1 MKFARFL
8 KRGGFI
14 AAVLII
20 VLLADIALS
29 ASGFIQKS
37 GFFWLNDFEITRR
50 DHPEKVW
57 DRVIFGSSE
66 LVSAYREDLTTAGYV
81 NLGVDYG
88 TVRDLVEMLEGGHI
102 TVGSDLVLALNWGAM
117 YDDMDTN
124 PTYEW
129 HRKWYEPYFYF
140 QRDRLSEFVTDN
152 LKALL
157 GEGDFRRRTYT
168 QQQKAFYYGNMT
180 QSELDERREK
190 LHGLYFEGGT
200 ELYADNLAAL
210 DEVFAFCE
218 AEGIRVRV
226 LWLPENPL
234 VEPEPLD
241 LELRELCREK
251 SEAAGV
257 EFYDMTDALDAGC
270 FYDTGHLDYD
280 YGAVVFTEVLDEW
293 LLSQNG

>member
-20 VLLADIALS
+20 VLLADLALS
-29 ASGFIQKS
+29 ASGFVQRS

-50 DHPEKVW
+50 DHPEEVW

-66 LVSAYREDLTTAGYV
+66 LVSAYREDLTTADYV
-81 NLGVDYG
+81 NLGMDYG

-102 TVGSDLVLALNWGAM
+102 KVGSELVLALGWGAM

-157 GEGDFRRRTYT
+157 GQGEIRRRIWTCLLYT
-168 QQQKAFYYGNMT
+168 
-180 QSELDERREK
+180 SPSPRD
-190 LHGLYFEGGT
+190 
-200 ELYADNLAAL
+200 
-210 DEVFAFCE
+210 C
-218 AEGIRVRV
+218 
-226 LWLPENPL
+226 
-234 VEPEPLD
+234 
-241 LELRELCREK
+241 
-251 SEAAGV
+251 S
-257 EFYDMTDALDAGC
+257 
-270 FYDTGHLDYD
+270 
-280 YGAVVFTEVLDEW
+280 
-293 LLSQNG
+293 

>member
-20 VLLADIALS
+20 VLLADLALS
-29 ASGFIQKS
+29 ASGFVQRS

-50 DHPEKVW
+50 DHPEEVW

-66 LVSAYREDLTTAGYV
+66 LVSAYREDLTTANYV
-81 NLGVDYG
+81 NLGMDYG

-102 TVGSDLVLALNWGAM
+102 KVGSELVMALGWGAM

-157 GEGDFRRRTYT
+157 GQGEIRRRIWTG
-168 QQQKAFYYGNMT
+168 QQKAFYYGNMT
-180 QSELDERREK
+180 QEELDERREK
-190 LHGLYFEGGT
+190 LHGLYFEGDAG
-200 ELYADNLAAL
+200 LYADNLAAM

-218 AEGIRVRV
+218 AEGVRVRA
-226 LWLPENPL
+226 LWLPENPA

-251 SEAAGV
+251 CEAAGV
-257 EFYDMTDALDAGC
+257 EFYDMTDALG
-270 FYDTGHLDYD
+270 
-280 YGAVVFTEVLDEW
+280 TE
-293 LLSQNG
+293 

>member
-14 AAVLII
+14 AAVLIV
-20 VLLADIALS
+20 VLLADLALS
-29 ASGFIQKS
+29 ASGFVQRS

-50 DHPEKVW
+50 DHPEEVW

-66 LVSAYREDLTTAGYV
+66 LVSAYREDLTTADYV
-81 NLGVDYG
+81 NLGMDYG

-102 TVGSDLVLALNWGAM
+102 KVGSELVLALGWGAM

-140 QRDRLSEFVTDN
+140 QRDRLSEFVTD
-152 LKALL
+152 
-157 GEGDFRRRTYT
+157 
-168 QQQKAFYYGNMT
+168 
-180 QSELDERREK
+180 
-190 LHGLYFEGGT
+190 
-200 ELYADNLAAL
+200 
-210 DEVFAFCE
+210 EVFAFCE
-218 AEGIRVRV
+218 AEGVRVRA
-226 LWLPENPL
+226 LWLPENPA

-251 SEAAGV
+251 CEAAGV
-257 EFYDMTDALDAGC
+257 EFYDMTDALGTEC

-293 LLSQNG
+293 LLS